1 MTCPHYKSVFDMPL
15 GVSSGRS
22 SAYQDACE
30 RHRDALDMERY
41 SILGD
46 DGMDDEVE
54 DEGSDEGELEKQHG

>member
-1 MTCPHYKSVFDMPL
+1 MPL
-15 GVSSGRS
+15 GTASGRS

-46 DGMDDEVE
+46 DGMDDEEVE
-54 DEGSDEGELEKQHG
+54 DDEDGDGEDGELEKRNG